1 MAPSWV
7 RKPCTGRS
15 ASPDS
20 PHEDLAPWLDTALT
34 PHWIWPVPANPARRP
49 GCGVTPHGSRERGH
63 RHAVRVLPRRRTVSG
78 GQPALVGVRR
88 TQREGRN
95 RLPASRR
102 RRGGPGLPDS
112 QYARPLQ
119 VLSHAT
125 YSCRGVR
132 TSTESTYYT
141 PRSGS
146 GAFNAGTL
154 RWTCA
159 LRGYCHPDRM
169 SPSTQSGSPGKSRGT
184 YFGSSPRG
192 PLHAEIPQLTTS
204 AGSTCHE
211 WTSCPRVRA
220 SDSSVE
226 PTDTR
231 APQIAAVCR
240 PRQ

>member
-1 MAPSWV
+1 MQYECFPVDAPYRV
-7 RKPCTGRS
+7 V
-15 ASPDS
+15 SPRWWGFAGPS
-20 PHEDLAPWLDTALT
+20 VKAGTAFPH
-34 PHWIWPVPANPARRP
+34 
-49 GCGVTPHGSRERGH
+49 
-63 RHAVRVLPRRRTVSG
+63 
-78 GQPALVGVRR
+78 LVGVEADRVYPIR
-88 TQREGRN
+88 ST
-95 RLPASRR
+95 P
-102 RRGGPGLPDS
+102 
-112 QYARPLQ
+112 RPLQ

-141 PRSGS
+141 TRSGS

-204 AGSTCHE
+204 AG
-211 WTSCPRVRA
+211 
-220 SDSSVE
+220 
-226 PTDTR
+226 
-231 APQIAAVCR
+231 
-240 PRQ
+240 